1 MAIGSINNQ
10 AGNIQ
15 NYPQQNSNR
24 QVGQNAEEQR
34 VQQRQE
40 EAKQAENEDR
50 KKAQETARI
59 ENQASREEQ
68 AKSNPVG
75 NMIDITT

>member
-1 MAIGSINNQ
+1 MAIGSISNQ

-15 NYPQQNSNR
+15 NYPQQNPNR
-24 QVGQNAEEQR
+24 QVEQNAEEQR

-40 EAKQAENEDR
+40 ETKQVQTEER
-50 KKAQETARI
+50 KRAQEVTRA